1 MVVLKATRLSKTYG
15 IETIFK
21 NASFDISLGERV
33 ALFGPNGS
41 GKSTLLRLITGDEEP
56 DDGQVWID
64 PKMRVGYVPQKL
76 EFPESATPLF
86 LCQVASLG
94 LPDVGNAEEAL
105 SRFGISKKMRMRR
118 VGTLSAGERTR
129 LGLACA
135 WVIRPDILLLDE
147 PTCHLDIEGM
157 ELLTDLLLSHKGA
170 ALIVSHDRRFLDDVA
185 MRVLELAPD
194 GIRSFTGNYSAYR
207 MQKEAELDAQMKA
220 HIHYKREERRLEARI
235 SQQMEWF
242 RSAHRSAGQNDFLR
256 AKAKKGARR
265 AKATAKRLERLRKEK
280 VPKPKASESPLMQ
293 TTPADKTGVRMILM
307 EGAARAFGSTPLFED
322 LDLAVSR
329 GDHLGIIGPN
339 GCGKTT
345 LLRTMLGSES
355 LTAGT
360 VWRSPSCRFFY
371 MDQHYETL
379 DPNLTVLEAI
389 MEAQSRDSAPGNDR
403 GKQIQAARDLL
414 ASLLF
419 RGADVHKR
427 ISVLSWGERARV
439 SIARMLIS
447 NYDLIALD
455 EPTNNLDVQSRE
467 AIESCLAEWKGTL
480 VVVSHDRRFLEHTCN
495 MIAAFNS
502 GQVSVFPGTYGEWEE
517 HRKLEAAQA
526 IGPAQK
532 QGHTVLELEH
542 RLALLSAKLS
552 EEFQSDEE
560 KVAIEEEFLAT
571 ARTLNRL
578 RQK

>member
-1 MVVLKATRLSKTYG
+1 
-15 IETIFK
+15 
-21 NASFDISLGERV
+21 
-33 ALFGPNGS
+33 
-41 GKSTLLRLITGDEEP
+41 
-56 DDGQVWID
+56 
-64 PKMRVGYVPQKL
+64 
-76 EFPESATPLF
+76 
-86 LCQVASLG
+86 
-94 LPDVGNAEEAL
+94 
-105 SRFGISKKMRMRR
+105 
-118 VGTLSAGERTR
+118 
-129 LGLACA
+129 
-135 WVIRPDILLLDE
+135 
-147 PTCHLDIEGM
+147 
-157 ELLTDLLLSHKGA
+157 
-170 ALIVSHDRRFLDDVA
+170 
-185 MRVLELAPD
+185 
-194 GIRSFTGNYSAYR
+194 
-207 MQKEAELDAQMKA
+207 
-220 HIHYKREERRLEARI
+220 
-235 SQQMEWF
+235 
-242 RSAHRSAGQNDFLR
+242 
-256 AKAKKGARR
+256 
-265 AKATAKRLERLRKEK
+265 
-280 VPKPKASESPLMQ
+280 
-293 TTPADKTGVRMILM
+293 
-307 EGAARAFGSTPLFED
+307 
-322 LDLAVSR
+322 
-329 GDHLGIIGPN
+329 
-339 GCGKTT
+339 
-345 LLRTMLGSES
+345 
-355 LTAGT
+355 
-360 VWRSPSCRFFY
+360 

-389 MEAQSRDSAPGNDR
+389 TEAQSRGSAPGNDR